1 MSLTKLFFF
10 SLVCLCFFAGC
21 GAAKTEAGHKAS
33 GFGTQDGQQI
43 IAAMNKS
50 AEDWNRADLDAFMS
64 IYDTSATFMTPRGPI
79 GVAAMRENYDK
90 GFFVNGKP
98 KQNLRFEEM
107 TVKPLGANYA
117 LLLGKFVLYGNN
129 LKDVSGRYSV
139 VFIRTAT
146 GWKMFHDHSG

>member
-1 MSLTKLFFF
+1 
-10 SLVCLCFFAGC
+10 
-21 GAAKTEAGHKAS
+21 
-33 GFGTQDGQQI
+33 
-43 IAAMNKS
+43 MNKS
-50 AEDWNRADLDAFMS
+50 ADDWNRADLDEFMT
-64 IYDTSATFMTPRGPI
+64 IYDSSATFMTPRGPI

-107 TVKPLGANYA
+107 IVKPLGANYA

-129 LKDVSGRYSV
+129 LKEISGRYSV
-139 VFIRTAT
+139 VFIRTST

>member
-1 MSLTKLFFF
+1 MTLTKLFSF
-10 SLVCLCFFAGC
+10 SLVCLCFLAGC
-21 GAAKTEAGHKAS
+21 RVAKPGPSA
-33 GFGTQDGQQI
+33 FGIQDEQQI
-43 IAAMNKS
+43 IDAMNKS
-50 AEDWNRADLDAFMS
+50 ADDWNRADLDAFMT

-79 GVAAMRENYDK
+79 GVAAMRENYNK

-107 TVKPLGANYA
+107 MVKPLGANYA
-117 LLLGKFVLYGNN
+117 LLLGKFVLYGND
-129 LKDVSGRYSV
+129 LKEVSGRYSV

>member
-1 MSLTKLFFF
+1 MTKLFFF
-10 SLVCLCFFAGC
+10 SLACLCFLAGC
-21 GAAKTEAGHKAS
+21 GTAKTGTGSTAS
-33 GFGTQDGQQI
+33 GFDVRDEQQI

-50 AEDWNRADLDAFMS
+50 AEDWNVGNLDAFMT
-64 IYDTSATFMTPRGPI
+64 IYDSSATFMTPRGPI

-107 TVKPLGANYA
+107 IVKPLGANYA

-139 VFIRTAT
+139 VFIRTST